1 MNKNRSS
8 QILIAP
14 LDWGLGHTSRCI
26 PIVHHLVQSGHQPLF
41 AGNSAQIAFIV
52 SVFPSIETIHL
63 DGYDI
68 QYSKV
73 DLLNKSTIAAQI
85 PKITTAIA
93 REHEWLSTLL
103 KERPIQGIIS
113 DNRYGLYN
121 ESTSSVIITHQ
132 LQILTGMGAWANQ
145 QMHQMHLQ
153 RLQPFQ
159 QIWIPDVA
167 STPNLSGQLGHVAT
181 HLPNSHYI
189 GPLSQFSIL
198 NQSTTAT
205 NDHILVLLSGPEPQR
220 SKLEG
225 MLLKQLQNASKPVV
239 LVSGT
244 QHTTAINHP
253 NIQHINI
260 SSGAELYALMQA
272 AQYVICRSGYSTLMD
287 LAYTGKPA
295 LLIPTPGQTEQAYLA
310 EQMALMGPFATKQQ
324 QNLHI
329 DDISIPTS
337 KDLGIPKEAFYQHIA
352 IIDNWLINLG

>member
-1 MNKNRSS
+1 M
-8 QILIAP
+8 
-14 LDWGLGHTSRCI
+14 
-26 PIVHHLVQSGHQPLF
+26 QSGHQPLF
-41 AGNSAQIAFIV
+41 AGNKAQIAFIV

-73 DLLNKSTIAAQI
+73 DLLNKGTIAAQI

-93 REHEWLSTLL
+93 REHEWLSKLL
-103 KERPIQGIIS
+103 KERPIHGIIS

-121 ESTSSVIITHQ
+121 ESVSSVIITHQ

-145 QMHQMHLQ
+145 QLHQMHLQ
-153 RLQPFQ
+153 RLQPFH

-167 STPNLSGQLGHVAT
+167 TTPNLSGQLGHVAT
-181 HLPNSHYI
+181 QPPNSHYI

-198 NQSTTAT
+198 NQNTPTT

-225 MLLKQLQNASKPVV
+225 ILLKQLQNTSKPVV
-239 LVSGT
+239 LVSGS
-244 QHTTAINHP
+244 QQSTAISHP
-253 NIQHINI
+253 NIQHIHI
-260 SSGAELYALMQA
+260 SSGSELYALLQA

-287 LAYTGKPA
+287 LTYASKPA

-310 EQMALMGPFATKQQ
+310 EQMALMGPFALQQ
-324 QNLHI
+324 QQSLQIH
-329 DDISIPTS
+329 DITIPTS
-337 KDLGIPKEAFYQHIA
+337 SNLGITKDAFYHHIA
-352 IIDNWLINLG
+352 ILDNWLNTLG